1 MVRFKRRPYKIP
13 INARYLGLNTYF
25 LTALMLFLPAYT
37 QAVTPLTEAQ
47 AVEKVLQQTSIQN
60 WIKGTI
66 NEAQSDVEKF
76 SHWDTIRLFPICWTL
91 LIYESKMQPSRLI

>member
-1 MVRFKRRPYKIP
+1 
-13 INARYLGLNTYF
+13 
-25 LTALMLFLPAYT
+25 MLFLPAYT

-76 SHWDTIRLFPICWTL
+76 SH
-91 LIYESKMQPSRLI
+91 